1 MSVPAG
7 RSRLDGPKW
16 ECGMGS
22 EVRGGVVTGIE
33 LIEAGYRGVN
43 GVSIDGSCRRIDG
56 IDGIDGL

>member
-1 MSVPAG
+1 
-7 RSRLDGPKW
+7 
-16 ECGMGS
+16 MGS